1 MGPPSHDKTS
11 KEVTQHGQANKTLYV
26 LRDGKPQRVNVV
38 TGLTDGVHTE
48 IVSGD
53 VKAND
58 QVIVDQQR
66 KAK

>member
-1 MGPPSHDKTS
+1 
-11 KEVTQHGQANKTLYV
+11 
-26 LRDGKPQRVNVV
+26 
-38 TGLTDGVHTE
+38 VHTE